1 MDFLQQF
8 SNQVIWVNLLWIA
21 SIILVA
27 FVSFKILERLVK
39 RYGKRLA
46 ERTRTEIDDKILE
59 FIDRFLA
66 RIILIIALFFIGER
80 LSLFVGERAFRIF
93 QEILYVVVVLI
104 VTSLVIR
111 IFGLLIDWYLKR
123 VAQRTET
130 EIDREFGPLIKRVVQ
145 IVTIVTG
152 LLVIFNHFNID
163 AKGLIT
169 TLGVGS
175 LAIAL
180 AAQDTLANMIAG
192 FVIMFDRPFRVG
204 DRIKMPNGTVGEI
217 TEIGLRTVKLLDFEK
232 NLHIVP
238 NSEIIK
244 SIVVNYSYPQ
254 PLVRVKIDVGVA
266 YGTDLD
272 RAKSIMV
279 DMYKNHPKILDQPEP
294 KAFFVNF
301 GESSLDLTVIGY
313 VSHYTVA
320 WVTAEELRMA
330 IYNAFNQH
338 QIEIPFPQRVVHI
351 ERMEDENARTS
362 TSS

>member
-1 MDFLQQF
+1 MNFLQQIT
-8 SNQVIWVNLLWIA
+8 NQHLWINLA
-21 SIILVA
+21 WIVGIAAVA
-27 FVSFKILERLVK
+27 WLSFKILERVL
-39 RYGKRLA
+39 RRLGKRITA
-46 ERTRTEIDDKILE
+46 MTRTEVDDKILE
-59 FIDRFLA
+59 LVDRFLA
-66 RIILIIALFFIGER
+66 RVILIIALFFIGER
-80 LSLFVGERAFRIF
+80 LSTFVGERIFRIF
-93 QEILYVVVVLI
+93 QEILYVLIVLI

-111 IFGLLIDWYLKR
+111 IFNLLIDWYLKR
-123 VAQRTET
+123 VADRTET
-130 EIDREFGPLIKRVVQ
+130 EIDREFGPLIKRIIQ
-145 IVTIVTG
+145 IVTLVTG

-204 DRIKMPNGTVGEI
+204 DRIKMPNGTIGEI

-272 RAKSIMV
+272 MAKHIMV
-279 DMYKNHPKILDQPEP
+279 DVYKKHPKILPDPEP
-294 KAFFVNF
+294 RAYFIHF
-301 GESSLDLTVIGY
+301 GDSSLDLTVIGY
-313 VSHYTVA
+313 VSHYSEA
-320 WVTAEELRMA
+320 WVTAEELRSG

-351 ERMEDENARTS
+351 EKTE
-362 TSS
+362 